1 MRRVVALR
9 RRCAGGSPPSV
20 WSGACAFDLAL
31 PADPPRTLAIRTPA
45 YTHVSRVLE
54 TTGLAWY
61 EPDTLACFMAAIEE
75 QRFGPVY
82 DIGANIGVYS

>member
-1 MRRVVALR
+1 MRWRIAALR
-9 RRCAGGSPPSV
+9 LVGRLPER
-20 WSGACAFDLAL
+20 AFDLAL

-45 YTHVSRVLE
+45 YAHVSRVLE
-54 TTGLAWY
+54 TTGLAWN
-61 EPDTLACFMAAIEE
+61 EPDTLACFTAAIEE